1 MAFPKKMDI
10 TKYKDRIENEFRY
23 ALGDRATTMFLAHL
37 SGIFI
42 GIMLS
47 VIAAH
52 HGS

>member
-1 MAFPKKMDI
+1 
-10 TKYKDRIENEFRY
+10 
-23 ALGDRATTMFLAHL
+23 MFLAHL